1 MLTIR
6 NLNTVHGKI
15 QALWDV
21 NLEVKEREIVALVGA
36 NGAGKTTL
44 LDTITGTYLPASGN
58 VEFQGQR
65 IDGKSAA
72 YIVEQGIA
80 HVPQGGRLFSDMTV
94 RENLEM
100 GAYSRHA
107 WRQRTETIEQVCR
120 IFPRLKE
127 RENQIVSTLSGGE
140 KQMVAIGR
148 GLMAKPKLLILDE
161 PFSGLDPLGRRE
173 FSDLLLGLK
182 ADGTTIFMSSHIL
195 SDVEFLCDRV
205 SILSQGKLLGV
216 FDLHEFSDFSRG
228 DFELV
233 IRRQPAVE
241 QQLAKFPLQ
250 PEFQEKMLRYT
261 FKDRL
266 SAQEM
271 LKAALSAGAQIE
283 RFHFDHESLE
293 DFFVRLIR
301 ETDDH
306 HGVP

>member
-1 MLTIR
+1 MLTVR

-148 GLMAKPKLLILDE
+148 GLMSRPKLCIFDE
-161 PFSGLDPLGRRE
+161 PSYGLAPKAVMEIFHVIKSLPNQWIAVLIVEQNVGQALEMASRAYVLENGRIALQGIAC
-173 FSDLLLGLK
+173 DLLANDYVRKAYLGL
-182 ADGTTIFMSSHIL
+182 
-195 SDVEFLCDRV
+195 
-205 SILSQGKLLGV
+205 
-216 FDLHEFSDFSRG
+216 
-228 DFELV
+228 
-233 IRRQPAVE
+233 
-241 QQLAKFPLQ
+241 
-250 PEFQEKMLRYT
+250 
-261 FKDRL
+261 
-266 SAQEM
+266 
-271 LKAALSAGAQIE
+271 
-283 RFHFDHESLE
+283 
-293 DFFVRLIR
+293 
-301 ETDDH
+301 
-306 HGVP
+306 